1 MTTIHSQIVER
12 ARNFYDEVRKSF
24 FGIAKNIF
32 DNSTTFD
39 TCNRV
44 FNQYSC
50 TGNDF
55 VHPFVSGELACGNL
69 RNRREILSLLQALPH
84 VGKTSDEEI
93 LFYIEKNALSGK
105 GLGLIDVHLLASTQL
120 SDYLFWTNDRRL
132 HEIAKKL
139 NLAYSPIPD

>member
-1 MTTIHSQIVER
+1 MVLVDTSVWVDHFRS
-12 ARNFYDEVRKSF
+12 
-24 FGIAKNIF
+24 
-32 DNSTTFD
+32 DNASL
-39 TCNRV
+39 V
-44 FNQYSC
+44 SLLNQ
-50 TGNDF
+50 GLVA